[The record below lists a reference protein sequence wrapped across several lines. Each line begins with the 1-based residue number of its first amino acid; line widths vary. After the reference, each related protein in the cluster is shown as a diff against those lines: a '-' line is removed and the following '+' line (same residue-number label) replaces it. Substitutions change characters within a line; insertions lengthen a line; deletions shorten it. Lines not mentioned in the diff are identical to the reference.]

1 MGYRIK
7 HYNEC
12 LLVETEEGV
21 VLQIFSAV
29 YCHLR
34 QCFTSVHTL

>member
-21 VLQIFSAV
+21 VLQISSAV